1 MDIKVLGSG
10 NCSNCET
17 QMEIIKRAL
26 TTTGKFAKLEK
37 VVDLV
42 EIMNYGVMSTPAIV
56 IDGEVKARG
65 KVLNEQEV
73 IALFNTN
80 TH

>member
-10 NCSNCET
+10 CCSNCET
-17 QMEIIKRAL
+17 QMEMVKKAL
-26 TTTGKFAKLEK
+26 ASSGKFAKLEK
-37 VVDLV
+37 VVDLAEV
-42 EIMNYGVMSTPAIV
+42 MKYGVMSTPAIV

-73 IALFNTN
+73 IALFE
-80 TH
+80 